1 MEKERELEVLRANLE
16 SERERVSN
24 LKRELEVATAN
35 AKLKDQQRDKETE
48 VERKTVARLK
58 LELQDEKARVEELR
72 LIILDNKMATVAP
85 VISFKSERFQFVS
98 DDDFWLFETGKT
110 AACVHLSIRHRM
122 SKSPCGTGIQEHKY
136 VWMMMDIFYHFWAF
150 ALLWGIFEVVP
161 SMLREVVSDVTSFG
175 LFPRQ

>member
-1 MEKERELEVLRANLE
+1 MMEKERELEVLRANLE

-35 AKLKDQQRDKETE
+35 AELKDQQRDKETE

-72 LIILDNKMATVAP
+72 LKILDNKISTVAP

-98 DDDFWLFETGKT
+98 DDDF
-110 AACVHLSIRHRM
+110 
-122 SKSPCGTGIQEHKY
+122 
-136 VWMMMDIFYHFWAF
+136 
-150 ALLWGIFEVVP
+150 
-161 SMLREVVSDVTSFG
+161 
-175 LFPRQ
+175 

>member
-1 MEKERELEVLRANLE
+1 MMEKERELEVLRANLE

-35 AKLKDQQRDKETE
+35 AKLRDQQRDKETE

-72 LIILDNKMATVAP
+72 LIILENKMATVAP

-98 DDDFWLFETGKT
+98 DDDF
-110 AACVHLSIRHRM
+110 
-122 SKSPCGTGIQEHKY
+122 
-136 VWMMMDIFYHFWAF
+136 
-150 ALLWGIFEVVP
+150 
-161 SMLREVVSDVTSFG
+161 
-175 LFPRQ
+175 

>member
-1 MEKERELEVLRANLE
+1 MMEKERELEVLRANLE

-35 AKLKDQQRDKETE
+35 AELKDQQRDKETE

-72 LIILDNKMATVAP
+72 LKMLDNKISTVAP

-98 DDDFWLFETGKT
+98 DDDF
-110 AACVHLSIRHRM
+110 
-122 SKSPCGTGIQEHKY
+122 
-136 VWMMMDIFYHFWAF
+136 
-150 ALLWGIFEVVP
+150 
-161 SMLREVVSDVTSFG
+161 
-175 LFPRQ
+175 